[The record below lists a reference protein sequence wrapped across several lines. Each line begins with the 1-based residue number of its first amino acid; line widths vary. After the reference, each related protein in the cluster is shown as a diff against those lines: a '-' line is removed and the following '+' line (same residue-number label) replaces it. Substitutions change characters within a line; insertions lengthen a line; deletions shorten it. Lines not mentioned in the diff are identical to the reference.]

1 MVRNSVNGSMG
12 RCTLAADSDEL
23 IYRYTREMRRCNQVI
38 CRIQRER
45 RRRIIAEIDAKL
57 REWHIYNTVRL
68 TGLGKGLGPSF
79 FLSERR
85 QWNMDVNAVTDLVSN
100 VAFPIAA
107 FVMMY
112 YSNTKTIEELR
123 KTIEE
128 NSLIMAKL
136 SEKLDNSNDN
146 KEG

>member
-1 MVRNSVNGSMG
+1 VEIATIPLGLRDSAKG
-12 RCTLAADSDEL
+12 RVL
-23 IYRYTREMRRCNQVI
+23 
-38 CRIQRER
+38 
-45 RRRIIAEIDAKL
+45 
-57 REWHIYNTVRL
+57 
-68 TGLGKGLGPSF
+68 F
-79 FLSERR
+79 FLPERR
-85 QWNMDVNAVTDLVSN
+85 QWNMDVNVVTDLVSN

-136 SEKLDNSNDN
+136 SEKLDNLNDN
-146 KEG
+146 KEV

>member
-1 MVRNSVNGSMG
+1 
-12 RCTLAADSDEL
+12 
-23 IYRYTREMRRCNQVI
+23 
-38 CRIQRER
+38 
-45 RRRIIAEIDAKL
+45 
-57 REWHIYNTVRL
+57 
-68 TGLGKGLGPSF
+68 
-79 FLSERR
+79 
-85 QWNMDVNAVTDLVSN
+85 MDVNVVTDLVGN

-136 SEKLDNSNDN
+136 SEKLDNLTT
-146 KEG
+146 KEV

>member
-1 MVRNSVNGSMG
+1 MRG
-12 RCTLAADSDEL
+12 
-23 IYRYTREMRRCNQVI
+23 TREGLLRRLTRSYANS
-38 CRIQRER
+38 
-45 RRRIIAEIDAKL
+45 
-57 REWHIYNTVRL
+57 IYNTVRL
-68 TGLGKGLGPSF
+68 TGLGKGPGPF
-79 FLSERR
+79 FSAGKEAMEK
-85 QWNMDVNAVTDLVSN
+85 MDINAVTDLMSN

-136 SEKLDNSNDN
+136 SEKLDNLNDD
-146 KEG
+146 KEV